1 MRKCKPHPS
10 VQGQSATLPLY
21 LVVEL
26 AVDWVSVSVDKLEG
40 VRPVAVHAAVAV
52 WGATVTEQE
61 GDLVGRLLAESN
73 EVPKHVW
80 VLATADTSQQ

>member
-26 AVDWVSVSVDKLEG
+26 AVDWVSVSVHKLEG
-40 VRPVAVHAAVAV
+40 VRHVAVHAAV
-52 WGATVTEQE
+52 GA
-61 GDLVGRLLAESN
+61 GGAAGGGGGGGRVAERN
-73 EVPKHVW
+73 EDPKHVW